1 MIFKR
6 IVSGSKYT
14 FAPFRLIW
22 ALLCRSSSI
31 LMTSPSLLIRR
42 LNCILT
48 KMMIIDYQHWYH
60 HHHHPKLVVLW
71 LGAIIQIASE
81 SPFFHCLASHASIFS
96 PIVSSSFIIHHCH
109 QCHHSS
115 LSSLSSKL
123 SSLQNWMKE
132 TLRKFSFCV
141 NLNLCFALFLMV
153 KWYEAWIIVD

>member
-48 KMMIIDYQHWYH
+48 KMMINDYQHWYH
-60 HHHHPKLVVLW
+60 HHHDHDHDHDHHHHPKLVVLW

-96 PIVSSSFIIHHCH
+96 PIVSSSFIVI
-109 QCHHSS
+109 
-115 LSSLSSKL
+115 
-123 SSLQNWMKE
+123 
-132 TLRKFSFCV
+132 
-141 NLNLCFALFLMV
+141 
-153 KWYEAWIIVD
+153 IIVIIITRPKPAYGRQGLAGSWGQDTDEVSTFWCS

>member
-6 IVSGSKYT
+6 IVGGSKYT

-42 LNCILT
+42 LNCTLM
-48 KMMIIDYQHWYH
+48 KMMIIDYQHWYEHHHDHDHHHH

-96 PIVSSSFIIHHCH
+96 PIVSSSFIMVIIVFIV
-109 QCHHSS
+109 
-115 LSSLSSKL
+115 L
-123 SSLQNWMKE
+123 
-132 TLRKFSFCV
+132 V
-141 NLNLCFALFLMV
+141 FLMV
-153 KWYEAWIIVD
+153 IMVITAIMVISILTCHSQISKFFSRYPHSPESHQ

>member
-1 MIFKR
+1 MQLVTLFMLPINEK
-6 IVSGSKYT
+6 SKQT
-14 FAPFRLIW
+14 LAAKTRLK
-22 ALLCRSSSI
+22 
-31 LMTSPSLLIRR
+31 LIIGDQ
-42 LNCILT
+42 NWC
-48 KMMIIDYQHWYH
+48 HPH

-115 LSSLSSKL
+115 LSSLSSLSSKL

-141 NLNLCFALFLMV
+141 NLNLCYALFLMV
-153 KWYEAWIIVD
+153 KWYEAWIILD